1 MGTVD
6 PRLVKVTVC
15 LYCSGILKAV
25 TLLFCH
31 LLLCDWRG
39 RSLVAKDARRDP
51 PCHSGCHSFYCNRP
65 LESP

>member
-25 TLLFCH
+25 TLLF
-31 LLLCDWRG
+31 
-39 RSLVAKDARRDP
+39 P
-51 PCHSGCHSFYCNRP
+51 
-65 LESP
+65 